1 MARLGEIV
9 RETDEGGAG
18 SWTAELNVPNS
29 SSTEAVGVCLVI
41 LDGGGFDGGLYVG
54 GEYGWE
60 DEGGCEVYEREVC
73 CCLEGE
79 EKDCWREEK
88 AE

>member
-1 MARLGEIV
+1 MVRLGEFV
-9 RETDEGGAG
+9 RVTDEGGAG

-41 LDGGGFDGGLYVG
+41 LDGG
-54 GEYGWE
+54 EYGRE
-60 DEGGCEVYEREVC
+60 DEGGCEVYEGGVY